1 MQRRNYYEYAVGLLA
16 LAVPTPAPPVPVH
29 PRLTC
34 ETSVAEGDGKFT
46 IELRPDWAP
55 KGVER
60 VLALH
65 ADGFFDGM
73 PFFRAIKGFLIQLG
87 ISPDKQKHV
96 RWSQAGTIEDD
107 PSPGVAFTDG
117 IVSFAGYSKD
127 SRSTH
132 LFLTLGTQ
140 SGLGKR
146 PWEVPVGQ
154 IVAGMDVVHAIYTG
168 YGDKVNQGHLA
179 PTSAHAA
186 AYLESFPKLDTIKAC
201 TLEGADG
208 GAEESVGAAEARLG
222 ADDPFPEDDNSE
234 PADLKPATDHGWR
247 RPRLEVEGEEDGAP
261 IIEEEGEHMEEE
273 GDTYEGEEGPA
284 DLWPATTRLAALE
297 QGLGAAPP
305 EEEEG
310 DGAPELVE
318 AEGAE

>member
-1 MQRRNYYEYAVGLLA
+1 MSTLRKSWLGLLV
-16 LAVPTPAPPVPVH
+16 LAVPSVAPPVPVH

-60 VLALH
+60 VLALNKG
-65 ADGFFDGM
+65 GFFEGM
-73 PFFRAIKGFLIQLG
+73 PFFRAIKGFLIQFG

-96 RWSQAGTIEDD
+96 RWSKAGNIEDD

-132 LFLTLGTQ
+132 LFITLGSQ

-154 IVAGMDVVHAIYTG
+154 VVAGMDVVHAIYTG
-168 YGDKVNQGHLA
+168 YGDKINQGRLA
-179 PTSAHAA
+179 PTSANAA
-186 AYLESFPKLDTIKAC
+186 EYLASFPKLDKIKSC
-201 TLEGADG
+201 KLEGADG
-208 GAEESVGAAEARLG
+208 GGGDSEAAA
-222 ADDPFPEDDNSE
+222 ADPFPEDDNSE
-234 PADLKPATDHGWR
+234 PGDIKPATDHGV
-247 RPRLEVEGEEDGAP
+247 EVEGEEDGAP
-261 IIEEEGEHMEEE
+261 IQEHEELEEGEEGERLEEE
-273 GDTYEGEEGPA
+273 GDTYEPA
-284 DLWPATTRLAALE
+284 DGTPV
-297 QGLGAAPP
+297 
-305 EEEEG
+305 EEEG
-310 DGAPELVE
+310 DGEPEVVE
-318 AEGAE
+318 A